1 MTQHVARFER
11 VSQGAPKSTDLEFAG
26 GRLMESVMC
35 PLSGFRKML
44 QIHSDCFRVQSCD
57 LITSYYII
65 LHHILHYITKR
76 LHLFLEITKSSVTL
90 AIQDSRLLLDSVES
104 FGTPGCGRKLSWAKK
119 CKEDKEIQRITKSK
133 SHFMFS
139 SAK

>member
-44 QIHSDCFRVQSCD
+44 QIHSDCFRVHSCD

-65 LHHILHYITKR
+65 YYIILPRDYSYFSRSPKVQSHSPSR
-76 LHLFLEITKSSVTL
+76 TL
-90 AIQDSRLLLDSVES
+90 AYCSTVWNPLALQGAVGS
-104 FGTPGCGRKLSWAKK
+104 FHERRNAKK
-119 CKEDKEIQRITKSK
+119 IKKYKE
-133 SHFMFS
+133 
-139 SAK
+139 